1 MAEHEQIEVH
11 IRSNVDALSAD
22 RIHQA
27 LVQMV
32 QRNVEESTE
41 FLRAIEPK
49 RTGELEAHTSHTDAI
64 EDIAGQIEAKIGI
77 TSIENAPDTNAVA
90 RNMHPGAQDTDQY
103 PLFVDRG
110 TGVFGPTGSPIF
122 ARDPKGMMVFEG
134 REGTVFTHVVKGQ
147 HGQHFMAA
155 TAAFAE
161 EIMRSDQH
169 IRLALVECAAEAA
182 AMLAEELA

>member
-27 LVQMV
+27 LVEMV

-41 FLRAIEPK
+41 FLRVIEPK
-49 RTGELEAHTSHTDAI
+49 RTGALEAHTSHTDAI
-64 EDIAGQIEAKIGI
+64 ESIVGQIEAKIGI
-77 TSIENAPDTNAVA
+77 TPVEEAHDTNSVA
-90 RNMHPGAQDTDQY
+90 RNMSPGAQDTDHY

-122 ARDPKGMMVFEG
+122 ARTGVMAFEIDG
-134 REGTVFTHVVKGQ
+134 HEIFTRVVQGQ
-147 HGQHFMAA
+147 RGQHFMAA

-161 EIMRSDQH
+161 MLLSTNQQ
-169 IRLALVECAAEAA
+169 IRLALAECAAEAA